1 MVAWF
6 SAPDAGIVVAVIA
19 ALAGW
24 WNTRQSHKQMKPNGG
39 ASLRDAVDRIE
50 ERQKTMVADV
60 RDLKADVRGV
70 KADVRDGHARILA
83 LEAVRDPTSRERS
96 TDVPFDWAHWTVDL
110 GDPPAGDDAPELD
123 DDAPEIPDDGP
134 ADDVTSDP

>member
-50 ERQKTMVADV
+50 EHQKTIVADV

-83 LEAVRDPTSRERS
+83 LEA
-96 TDVPFDWAHWTVDL
+96 DWAHWTVDL